1 MMRLRIYC
9 LMSAIVI
16 LFGIEVSKTAA
27 QADEC
32 WWESKLPGDDHLP
45 IKPHAGASI
54 TVERTVTPPPASG
67 GTAEVTIQGFAFN
80 PAEVTVKAGTKVV
93 WTNQDSAG
101 HTVVADDGSWQSGL
115 LAKGD
120 PYARV
125 FDAPGI
131 YAYHCGIHPSM
142 KGTIIVTG

>member
-54 TVERTVTPPPASG
+54 TVEQTVTPPPASG
-67 GTAEVTIQGFAFN
+67 GTAEVTIQGFAFS
-80 PAEVTVKAGTKVV
+80 PAEVTVKANT
-93 WTNQDSAG
+93 
-101 HTVVADDGSWQSGL
+101 TVVADDGSWQSGL

-120 PYARV
+120 SYARV